1 MKNRVPQLFTALAAF
16 SLGALACW
24 AEKAPVDAAAPLP
37 FTPPASPA
45 PAAAAPVTPVAPVS
59 APVLA
64 TAATNGAKGAH
75 IVFETPVYE
84 FGRAKSGDPIKHT
97 FIFTNT
103 GDQVL
108 EIKNVRPGCGC
119 TTAGEWTK
127 TVEPNKT
134 GSIPI
139 QVNTANF
146 NGPVTKPVNVDT
158 SDPTQ
163 ATVLLQ
169 IKGTL
174 WKPIDVQP
182 ALAYFTASAD
192 SPAVASSVV
201 HIKSNLD
208 KPLSLAVPEISNKLF
223 TAEVKAVEEGKDYQV
238 VVGLT
243 KDATNVGPQQ
253 ATITFKT
260 TSEEVPTVSF
270 TAYANVQA
278 AVSVSPPAIALPMG
292 PLANKVTPVLTIQ
305 NNGTN
310 TLKVS
315 DAEVSLPDVVA
326 QVSESIPNKT
336 FNVTLTF
343 PEGFEIPAGQK
354 AEFTVK
360 TSHPQFPTIKVPI
373 NQPVRPAS
381 AVVPVK
387 NATGAVVTNRPNLAR
402 MQQRLAPPP
411 APAKPTATQ

>member
-1 MKNRVPQLFTALAAF
+1 MNRVPQLFLASVALT
-16 SLGALACW
+16 LGGMAIQ
-24 AEKAPVDAAAPLP
+24 AEQVVPV
-37 FTPPASPA
+37 A
-45 PAAAAPVTPVAPVS
+45 PAAPTP
-59 APVLA
+59 A
-64 TAATNGAKGAH
+64 TATASAGTNTAKGPHVA
-75 IVFETPVYE
+75 FETPIYE
-84 FGRAKSGDPIKHT
+84 FGRIKSGDPIKHT
-97 FIFTNT
+97 FVFTNT

-127 TVEPNKT
+127 TVEPGKT
-134 GSIPI
+134 GNIPI

-146 NGPVTKPVNVDT
+146 NGPVAKVVNVDT

-163 ATVLLQ
+163 QTVVLQ
-169 IKGTL
+169 VKGTL
-174 WKPIDVQP
+174 WKPVDVQP

-192 SPAVASSVV
+192 SPTAASSVV
-201 HIKSNLD
+201 HIKSNLE
-208 KPLSLAVPEISNKLF
+208 KPLSLGVPEISNKAF
-223 TAEVKAVEEGKDYQV
+223 TVEVKPVEAGTNYQV

-243 KDATNVGPQQ
+243 RDATNVGPQQ

-278 AVSVSPPAIALPMG
+278 AVSVSPPTIALPIG
-292 PLANKVTPVLTIQ
+292 PLPNKVTPVLTIQ

-310 TLKVS
+310 LLKLS
-315 DAEVSLPDVVA
+315 DAAVSSTNVSV
-326 QVSESIPNKT
+326 QVSETLPNKT

-343 PEGFEIPAGQK
+343 HEGFEIPAGQ
-354 AEFTVK
+354 ATEFTVK
-360 TSHPQFPTIKVPI
+360 TSHPQFPIIRVPI
-373 NQPVRPAS
+373 NQATRPAA

-387 NATGAVVTNRPNLAR
+387 PTTSSFATNRPNLAR

-411 APAKPTATQ
+411 VTAKPAATQ